1 MIDLYKLFKTVVVT
15 YQAATVKTFAA
26 LNDAADLNAEN
37 LNKSQAYAF
46 GNAAAG
52 IFYSKKWQD
61 ENYNANKLG
70 FDYPAILAFSRN
82 LEYLQGVRITYPVR
96 LYFVA
101 PQFGA
106 DKNTPFEIV
115 DAQLESIAFTFLDKL
130 RTAVQL
136 ANGDW
141 VFDPAPTDTVKRTI
155 LEVWKNSASVK
166 LEREELGVDD
176 LSGLTCELT
185 FQLTRC

>member
-1 MIDLYKLFKTVVVT
+1 MLELYELFKTVVVT

-26 LNDAADLNAEN
+26 LNDPAAINAAN

-46 GNAAAG
+46 GNSAAD

-61 ENYNANKLG
+61 ENYNANRLS
-70 FDYPAILAFSRN
+70 FDYPAIFAFSRT

-106 DKNTPFEIV
+106 DKNTPFEFV
-115 DAQLESIAFTFLDKL
+115 DAQLENISFTFLDKL

-136 ANGDW
+136 ADGTW
-141 VFDPAPTDTVKRTI
+141 VFEPEPTDTVKRTI
-155 LEVWKNSASVK
+155 LEVWKNSATVK
-166 LEREELGVDD
+166 IEREMLGVDD
-176 LSGLTCELT
+176 LAGVWCELE